1 VTYHSTRGKAP
12 LLSFED
18 VLLSGLARDG
28 GLYLPTRWPHFPQQE
43 IKAMA
48 GLDYAEIAVRVM
60 LPFLDDAINEADFAG
75 LVSEAYGGFS
85 HRAVAPLVQLGGN
98 DWLLEL
104 FHGPTLA
111 FKDFALQLLG
121 PLFDHV
127 LAKRGERITIIGATS
142 GDTGSAAIEACR
154 DRAAVDIVILHPE
167 GRTSEVQ
174 RRQMT
179 SVMAKNVFNIAI
191 DGSFDDCQDLVKAMF
206 NDQAFRESCRLSAV
220 NSINW
225 ARILGQVVYYFAAAI
240 ALGAPER
247 TVAFSVPTGNF
258 GNVYASLAARHCGLP
273 ISQLVIGSNRND
285 ILTRFFATGRM
296 QSEAVTPT
304 LSPSMDIQISS
315 NFERYLFD
323 LHKGDASRVV
333 AQLSAFRQNGS
344 FAIEDHH
351 WAEARALIDAK
362 AMSDDETLAIMRQL
376 YEETGQLIDPH
387 SAIGV
392 AAGRARRRDLSVPMV
407 ALATAHAA
415 KFPDAVQRATAI
427 RPSLPPALA
436 DLYQRPERFDRL
448 PNDLAMVKDYV
459 SAVAGGTK

>member
-1 VTYHSTRGKAP
+1 LTYHSTRGQAP
-12 LLSFED
+12 ILKFDD

-28 GLYLPTRWPHFPQQE
+28 GLYLPTQWPRFSASE

-48 GLDYAEIAVRVM
+48 GLDYAEIALRVM
-60 LPFLDDAINEADFAG
+60 LPFLDGTIDEADFAA
-75 LVSEAYGGFS
+75 LVSDAYGGFS
-85 HRAVAPLVQLGGN
+85 HRAVAPMVQLGAN

-111 FKDFALQLLG
+111 FKDFALQLVG
-121 PLFDHV
+121 RLFDHV

-154 DRAAVDIVILHPE
+154 DRAAVDIVILHPF

-179 SVMAKNVFNIAI
+179 SVMATNVFNIAI

-206 NDQAFRESCRLSAV
+206 NDQNFRDSCRLSAV

-225 ARILGQVVYYFAAAI
+225 ARILGQVVYYFVAAI

-247 TVAFSVPTGNF
+247 GVAFSVPTGNF
-258 GNVYASLAARHCGLP
+258 GNVYAGLAARHCGLP
-273 ISQLVIGSNRND
+273 IHQLVIGSNRND
-285 ILTRFFATGRM
+285 ILTRFFASGRM
-296 QSEAVTPT
+296 QSEAVMPT

-323 LHKGDASRVV
+323 LYKGDAAKVV
-333 AQLSAFRQNGS
+333 AQLSSFRQSGS
-344 FAIEDHH
+344 YAVEDRQ

-362 AMSDDETLAIMRQL
+362 ALNDGETLAIMRQI
-376 YEETGQLIDPH
+376 YQETGQLIDPH

-392 AAGRARRRDLSVPMV
+392 AAGRARRRDPSVPMV
-407 ALATAHAA
+407 ALATAHPA
-415 KFPDAVQRATAI
+415 KFPDAVERATGK
-427 RPSLPPALA
+427 RPSLPAALA

-448 PNDLAMVKDYV
+448 PNDLTLVKDYV
-459 SAVAGGTK
+459 NAVAGGAR